1 MRRLTLAVLAIA
13 AAGCAQIASAADVP
27 VKAPVYKAPVAVVIS
42 PNWTGFYVGIAG
54 GYGWGKAEQSDSFPF
69 NSGTYNTSGGLI
81 GGTLGYNWQSGATV
95 FGVETDLSYAD
106 IKGSTIGTDPASGNC
121 AVPANPNCEST
132 IRALGTARG
141 RLGLAW
147 QNLLPYVTG
156 GLAYANLHGAEGVT
170 GTGGSG
176 SKWVPGWTIGAGL
189 EGILAPNWSVK
200 AEYLYVDLGRHEV
213 FTDVFGG
220 VPTPESLRETAHIV
234 RVGVNYRF
242 GYR

>member
-1 MRRLTLAVLAIA
+1 VRTDSVRRRRAGQGACLQSSGGSGYFAELDRLLRRYCRRLRLGQ
-13 AAGCAQIASAADVP
+13 GC
-27 VKAPVYKAPVAVVIS
+27 
-42 PNWTGFYVGIAG
+42 
-54 GYGWGKAEQSDSFPF
+54 
-69 NSGTYNTSGGLI
+69 
-81 GGTLGYNWQSGATV
+81 ATV